1 MLSISN
7 CPHCQFSISPEF
19 QLEDWS
25 SEIQSANKPTEEF
38 TNHKHLSSGDCPR
51 CKRWLVIAKCQDCG
65 NQYLN
70 INESPTVP
78 LCHLCEGIL
87 SPTLFTTQTS
97 DELRNREAKLRT
109 IFGRLCAGI
118 MLTAVLLQLILALT
132 IIS

>member
-1 MLSISN
+1 M
-7 CPHCQFSISPEF
+7 
-19 QLEDWS
+19 
-25 SEIQSANKPTEEF
+25 
-38 TNHKHLSSGDCPR
+38 
-51 CKRWLVIAKCQDCG
+51 AKCQDCG

-132 IIS
+132 IVS